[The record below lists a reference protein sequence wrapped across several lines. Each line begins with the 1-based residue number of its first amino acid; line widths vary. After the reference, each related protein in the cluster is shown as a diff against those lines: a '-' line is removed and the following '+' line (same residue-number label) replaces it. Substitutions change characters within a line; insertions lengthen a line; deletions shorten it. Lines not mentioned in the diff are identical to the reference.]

1 MNFEKLQQIVLKH
14 FAAWFITSG
23 ISSVSYFFSNFM
35 SISMRARFDRTL
47 YLWNPTNFKF
57 FFSATS
63 MFSFLMPKIKIMKH
77 FFEIPAI
84 YTSKQKQQAL

>member
-1 MNFEKLQQIVLKH
+1 
-14 FAAWFITSG
+14 
-23 ISSVSYFFSNFM
+23 
-35 SISMRARFDRTL
+35 
-47 YLWNPTNFKF
+47 
-57 FFSATS
+57 